1 MNSELSWM
9 MVNSEAL
16 KCPLILECDL
26 LDATVDAAARM
37 DSNLS
42 GSYLPSK
49 ELHLQLQV
57 LVCSLDLALLQAMC
71 RWWRAKS
78 LA

>member
-1 MNSELSWM
+1 MGCLI
-9 MVNSEAL
+9 VNSEAL
-16 KCPLILECDL
+16 KCPSILECDL
-26 LDATVDAAARM
+26 LGATV

-42 GSYLPSK
+42 GAYLPSK